1 MMTAAPRNAP
11 TRARRGAAR
20 GFTIIEV
27 LVAVI
32 VTAIGFAAIF
42 SLQIGSMQGN
52 IEAREMAAA
61 TNLAERYVAELR
73 SDAYMWT
80 TGLRP
85 KADITPRLARAAGV
99 WHSFTDTPVDQNGR
113 ANVNDDAE
121 FGSPLARQRFCVHYW
136 VGERNPNMDGVLR
149 VQVRV
154 IWPVASLD
162 RSQLTAV
169 CSEQRADGFVPNPA
183 VYRTITL
190 PAAVRRHASS

>member
-1 MMTAAPRNAP
+1 MMKAATHSAAPQRG
-11 TRARRGAAR
+11 RRAR

-27 LVAVI
+27 LVAVVI
-32 VTAIGFAAIF
+32 TAIGFAAIF

-61 TNLAERYVAELR
+61 TNLAERFVAELR

-85 KADITPRLARAAGV
+85 KADITPRLARTASV
-99 WHSFTDTPVDQNGR
+99 WHSFTETPVDQNGR
-113 ANVNDDAE
+113 ANISEDPA

-136 VGERNPNMDGVLR
+136 LGERDPRMDGILR

-162 RSQLTAV
+162 RSRLNTV
-169 CSEQRADGFVPNPA
+169 CSEQQADDFAPDPS
-183 VYRTITL
+183 VYRTISL

>member
-1 MMTAAPRNAP
+1 MTPAL
-11 TRARRGAAR
+11 RRAR

-32 VTAIGFAAIF
+32 ITAIGFAAIF

-61 TNLAERYVAELR
+61 TNLAERFVAELR
-73 SDAYMWT
+73 TDAYMWT

-85 KADITPRLARAAGV
+85 KADITPRLARQPRA
-99 WHSFTDTPVDQNGR
+99 WHSFTETPVDHNGR
-113 ANVNDDAE
+113 ANANDDNQ

-136 VGERNPNMDGVLR
+136 VGERDPTMDGILR

-154 IWPVASLD
+154 VWPVASLD
-162 RSQLTAV
+162 RSRLSTI
-169 CSEQRADGFVPNPA
+169 CSEQQADGFVPDPS
-183 VYRTITL
+183 VYRSITL

>member
-1 MMTAAPRNAP
+1 MKASSARTAVQ
-11 TRARRGAAR
+11 TARRGAAR

-61 TNLAERYVAELR
+61 TNLAERYVSELR

-85 KADITPRLARAAGV
+85 KADVTPRLAVAPGV
-99 WHSFTDTPVDQNGR
+99 WHSFTATPVDQNGR
-113 ANVNDDAE
+113 PNINEDAD

-136 VGERNPNMDGVLR
+136 LGERNPSMDGILR

-162 RSQLTAV
+162 QSRLTAI
-169 CSEQRADGFVPNPA
+169 CSEQRADGFVPD
-183 VYRTITL
+183 VGTYRTISL